1 MSKVVPLSPLVRS
14 LASNKAERR
23 VILST
28 LLILIRSRKNLL
40 FFLYQ
45 FLFLVPPVS
54 PKLLL
59 WRTIARLLLNANAL
73 SLNSSILT
81 SLSSSIVHTH
91 AYDTAY
97 KTICS
102 GSLGTI
108 CMSFKVIDTLENSNL
123 SRVLLFHHHDNEG
136 YLPLLWLDFLRLAQQ
151 SDWQV
156 IVTSSYLQADVSL
169 RLSDFGALVINRS
182 NIGLC
187 LGSYRDISVL
197 FGSNHFFDRVSSFV
211 LMNDSCL
218 PLKPP
223 AYLLDHI
230 NTMHN
235 EFHTHSPTLAGLTDS
250 FERSEYHL
258 NLFSLCQS
266 ISLGILPGFVSL
278 I

>member
-1 MSKVVPLSPLVRS
+1 M
-14 LASNKAERR
+14 
-23 VILST
+23 
-28 LLILIRSRKNLL
+28 
-40 FFLYQ
+40 
-45 FLFLVPPVS
+45 
-54 PKLLL
+54 
-59 WRTIARLLLNANAL
+59 LNANAL

-102 GSLGTI
+102 GRSGHKYRI
-108 CMSFKVIDTLENSNL
+108 SHHSKVIDTLENSNL

-136 YLPLLWLDFLRLAQQ
+136 YLPLLWLNFLRLAQQ

-197 FGSNHFFDRVSSFV
+197 FGSNHFLIVS
-211 LMNDSCL
+211 
-218 PLKPP
+218 P
-223 AYLLDHI
+223 
-230 NTMHN
+230 
-235 EFHTHSPTLAGLTDS
+235 
-250 FERSEYHL
+250 HL
-258 NLFSLCQS
+258 F
-266 ISLGILPGFVSL
+266 
-278 I
+278 